1 MTTINSDG
9 SVQIAWQ
16 APDDNSEHITHYE
29 VEIADTTGLLT
40 FPQLAYCSDEKTED
54 QICSIPMLT
63 LVSTPFS
70 LQFDQLVSAKVR
82 AVNMYGKGD
91 WSSLNTVGARIR

>member
-1 MTTINSDG
+1 M
-9 SVQIAWQ
+9 
-16 APDDNSEHITHYE
+16 
-29 VEIADTTGLLT
+29 
-40 FPQLAYCSDEKTED
+40 LA
-54 QICSIPMLT
+54 
-63 LVSTPFS
+63 LVSAPFS